1 VASVLVV
8 ILVLAVVAAIAYYS
22 YQRKKQRRLALAGF
36 AQRFGLQYSQD
47 DPFGLL
53 IHDFHLFTMGDGRGC
68 ENVVYG
74 TWEGMPVRE
83 ADYWY
88 YTQSTDSKGNTS
100 RSYKYFT
107 VVIAETGLRSPYVA
121 VAKESVFTRLADHVG
136 FRDIDFESEDFN
148 REFNVRGE
156 DREFVFKLI
165 DARMMAW
172 LLKTRGTYGF
182 EVRGDHL
189 LVYCHRVDPMALV
202 PVLGTAKAFRDH
214 VPRLV
219 WNEFGTGSVPPPE
232 VAGSPS
238 EHGTTERSA
247 P

>member
-1 VASVLVV
+1 MGSVLIV
-8 ILVLAVVAAIAYYS
+8 ILVLAVVAAVAYYS
-22 YQRKKQRRLALAGF
+22 YQRKKKRRLALASF
-36 AQRFGLQYSQD
+36 AQRYGLRYSQD

-53 IHDFHLFTMGDGRGC
+53 VHDFHLFTLGDGRGC
-68 ENVVYG
+68 ENVVSG
-74 TWEGMPVRE
+74 QWEGVPVRE

-100 RSYKYFT
+100 RSYKYFS
-107 VVIAETGLRSPYVA
+107 VIVMEMGLRSPYVS
-121 VAKESVFTRLADHVG
+121 VSKESIFTRLADHVG
-136 FRDIDFESEDFN
+136 FRDIDLESEDFN

-172 LLKTRGTYGF
+172 LLQTGGTYGF
-182 EVRGDHL
+182 EARGNDL

-202 PVLGTAKAFRDH
+202 PIFGTAKAFRDH

-219 WNEFGTGSVPPPE
+219 WNEFGTGSVPPPDPATQPE
-232 VAGSPS
+232 PGS
-238 EHGTTERSA
+238 TERSS